1 MWSNIRLRTL
11 ARFAAIGGVVLSI
24 AGCESLRDAMG
35 VTKQPPDEFAVVTKA
50 PLIIPPDYNLRPPKP
65 GAAPLNQVSPT
76 ESAQAALYSDDP
88 KTVAGTITGNYSNG
102 EKMLMAQTGA
112 AAATDSIR
120 QQIAA
125 DNANE
130 QSADESF
137 TDHLLFGGG
146 SSADSQALNA
156 DAEKARIDPSKTAQP
171 DQQAQ
176 IKKDNGGGW
185 LDGIF

>member
-1 MWSNIRLRTL
+1 MWSKKRVRTL
-11 ARFAAIGGVVLSI
+11 VQLAAIGGVALSM

-50 PLIIPPDYNLRPPKP
+50 PLIIPPDYNLKPPKP

-88 KTVAGTITGNYSNG
+88 KTVASTITGSYSDG

-112 AAATDSIR
+112 AAASDSIR

-125 DNANE
+125 DNANQ

-146 SSADSQALNA
+146 SSQNDALNA
-156 DAEKARIDPSKTAQP
+156 DAEKARIDPSKTAEP
-171 DQQAQ
+171 AQQAQ
-176 IKKDNGGGW
+176 IKKDDSGGW